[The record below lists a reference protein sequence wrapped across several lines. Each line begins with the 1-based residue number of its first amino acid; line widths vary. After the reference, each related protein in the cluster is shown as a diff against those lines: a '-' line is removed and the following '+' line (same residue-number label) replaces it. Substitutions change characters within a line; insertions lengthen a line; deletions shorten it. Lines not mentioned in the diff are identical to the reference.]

1 MSLLP
6 IVLLSALL
14 LLTQV
19 LCSALGRTA
28 STTQN
33 LKHYAPRSKEEVE
46 TLVTLAFP
54 AVPSTKHHIK
64 LPKTSYLSKH
74 FVAYIEALVGAAPY
88 FRTTDPRMK
97 LDARFAKALSEFNKQ
112 DDLRFDQY
120 VARKLRTWF
129 TRVPPTARVAAAADD
144 DNTEG
149 GVRQGGGWGGG

>member
-1 MSLLP
+1 M
-6 IVLLSALL
+6 
-14 LLTQV
+14 
-19 LCSALGRTA
+19 
-28 STTQN
+28 
-33 LKHYAPRSKEEVE
+33 
-46 TLVTLAFP
+46 AFP

-74 FVAYIEALVGAAPY
+74 VGAYIEALVAAAPY

-120 VARKLRTWF
+120 VARKLRAWF
-129 TRVPPTARVAAAADD
+129 GRFPPTPRVATTVDD

-149 GVRQGGGWGGG
+149 GPGGQVGAGVAGEEEEEEEAYALSRGE